1 MLSSA
6 LTRVRLFG
14 DEVVVEGASVDSD
27 VLADVADLADT
38 VVEDVAL
45 DERIGWSGHVLDG
58 DAVDVADSGVE
69 AWAVVFELCLDD
81 LEGAFI
87 ETNVVQHHIANGS
100 TIEVAYV
107 NQRVVDR
114 PV

>member
-45 DERIGWSGHVLDG
+45 DLSLI
-58 DAVDVADSGVE
+58 
-69 AWAVVFELCLDD
+69 
-81 LEGAFI
+81 
-87 ETNVVQHHIANGS
+87 HI
-100 TIEVAYV
+100 
-107 NQRVVDR
+107 
-114 PV
+114 